1 MRLTIAL
8 VVIVSLLVL
17 SSVAAARGYQING
30 PSLGYISDSVTSTLR
45 IIHGIPG
52 ASTLGSPID
61 VDAKIR
67 RPFVAVERNYAL
79 AILES
84 GDLAMI
90 GNLSE
95 APSMMG
101 IPGAAAGIDAVA
113 ISPNESVAVAY
124 SASASRLQI
133 IAGLPSDAAVHFEI
147 DTTGIGSTLTA
158 LAIDNSE
165 QVLAAF
171 FDGENGTVYSLSAGS
186 TPRRI
191 ASTGFV
197 SSVAIASAG
206 DRAVVADRDRNQVML
221 FESVSTTAAPILLAS
236 AADGISKPVAVA
248 VTGDGKTAYVANQ
261 ASGTVTIIAVDGGG
275 LQELQCQCSP
285 TTLNPLRGALLF
297 ALTEATDSAVAVFDA
312 DPFSPRVFFVP
323 PMSH

>member
-1 MRLTIAL
+1 
-8 VVIVSLLVL
+8 
-17 SSVAAARGYQING
+17 
-30 PSLGYISDSVTSTLR
+30 
-45 IIHGIPG
+45 
-52 ASTLGSPID
+52 
-61 VDAKIR
+61 
-67 RPFVAVERNYAL
+67 
-79 AILES
+79 
-84 GDLAMI
+84 
-90 GNLSE
+90 
-95 APSMMG
+95 
-101 IPGAAAGIDAVA
+101 
-113 ISPNESVAVAY
+113 
-124 SASASRLQI
+124 
-133 IAGLPSDAAVHFEI
+133 
-147 DTTGIGSTLTA
+147 LTA

-197 SSVAIASAG
+197 SSAAIASAG

-221 FESVSTTAAPILLAS
+221 FESVSTTAVPILLAS

-261 ASGTVTIIAVDGGG
+261 ASGTVTVIAVDGGG

-312 DPFSPRVFFVP
+312 DPFSRRVFFVP